1 MQQWAPQ
8 SRGWLRHMAGPSPSH
23 ARPETVSLSNPGLSL
38 CCMPNQ
44 HRSVRT
50 QSISIRALDGTV
62 RRLDARMP
70 LATSSKRTAQP
81 KHELQRAPKGQ
92 A

>member
-8 SRGWLRHMAGPSPSH
+8 SCGWLRHMAGPSASH
-23 ARPETVSLSNPGLSL
+23 ARPETVSLGNPGLSL

-62 RRLDARMP
+62 RRWDRAS
-70 LATSSKRTAQP
+70 A
-81 KHELQRAPKGQ
+81 RAPKGQ